1 MPTRAGVPRWGR
13 RVPVSRCDRESRIPG
28 SSRIIPAY
36 PGLKLL
42 IDLTVRAPAGPV
54 FPARCPNCDVDWYLQ
69 TGRVTALRRLCD
81 ELRSVQRDAERAY
94 HVRLVFERPM
104 AEGDR
109 DDG

>member
-1 MPTRAGVPRWGR
+1 M
-13 RVPVSRCDRESRIPG
+13 IPD
-28 SSRIIPAY
+28 Y

-42 IDLTVRAPAGPV
+42 IDITRPWRPWRTWSSV